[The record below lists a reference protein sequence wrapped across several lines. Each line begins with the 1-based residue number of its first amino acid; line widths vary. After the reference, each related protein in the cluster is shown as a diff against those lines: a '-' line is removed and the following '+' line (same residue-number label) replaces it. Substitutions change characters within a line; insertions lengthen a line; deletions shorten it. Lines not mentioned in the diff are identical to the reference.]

1 MSMLMRKIGNGR
13 SILDPSP
20 WERSLRSFFSG
31 LPGFPDFT
39 LFDSKVEIET
49 LPDKV
54 ILQMPAPGCDK
65 KDFNI
70 ELAGDFVTIKV
81 ERTQCDENEKSSEKR
96 FIYRERSTSEF
107 EESVTLPVEVTPSG
121 AKAEYVNGVLTVTIP
136 RKAETPAKNC
146 GIKIETE

>member
-1 MSMLMRKIGNGR
+1 MSMLMRKIGSGG
-13 SILDPSP
+13 SLLDPSP
-20 WERSLRSFFSG
+20 WERSLRSFFAG

-54 ILQMPAPGCDK
+54 VLQMPAPGCDK

-81 ERTQCDENEKSSEKR
+81 ERTQSSDSDAKDEKR

-107 EESVTLPVEVTPSG
+107 EESVKLPVEVTPEN

-136 RKAETPAKNC
+136 RKAANQAKNA
-146 GIKIETE
+146 GIKIEAE

>member
-1 MSMLMRKIGNGR
+1 MSMLMKKFGNGG
-13 SILDPSP
+13 SLLDPSP

-54 ILQMPAPGCDK
+54 VLQMPAPGCSK
-65 KDFNI
+65 QDFNI

-81 ERTQCDENEKSSEKR
+81 ERTQSDENADKEGKR

-107 EESVTLPVEVTPSG
+107 EESVKLPVEVTPAG

-136 RKAETPAKNC
+136 RKAENPAKNC
-146 GIKIETE
+146 GIKIEAE

>member
-1 MSMLMRKIGNGR
+1 MSMLMRKIGNGAGL
-13 SILDPSP
+13 LDPSP
-20 WERSLRSFFSG
+20 WERSLRSFFAG

-54 ILQMPAPGCDK
+54 VLQMPAPGCDK

-81 ERTQCDENEKSSEKR
+81 ERTQNSNDDKDDKR

-107 EESVTLPVEVTPSG
+107 EESVKLPVEVTAEN

-136 RKAETPAKNC
+136 RKAENPAKNS
-146 GIKIETE
+146 GIKIQAE